1 MMKTEKIKIEGE
13 YIRLDSLLKL
23 AGIVGTGGQ
32 AKMLV
37 LDGQVKFNSEVCLMR
52 TKKVRPGDTVEF
64 SDIKIEVE

>member
-1 MMKTEKIKIEGE
+1 MKTERIKIEGE

-52 TKKVRPGDTVEF
+52 TKKVRLGDTVEF